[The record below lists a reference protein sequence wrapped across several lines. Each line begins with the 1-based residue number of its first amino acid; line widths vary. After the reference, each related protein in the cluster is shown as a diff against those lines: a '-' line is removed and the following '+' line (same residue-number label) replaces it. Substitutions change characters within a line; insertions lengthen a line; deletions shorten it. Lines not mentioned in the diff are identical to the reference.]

1 MDGRDSGLEL
11 VRTRLAPPKR
21 LGYKLHSFG
30 DICSV
35 PEGSILLSARAE
47 VDQDGVPTWVEAAAL
62 ADLHVGD
69 YVVVYAGQALE
80 RMDSTEAEEMLAW
93 YASIESM
100 LEEADAAYQLQP

>member
-1 MDGRDSGLEL
+1 MR
-11 VRTRLAPPKR
+11 
-21 LGYKLHSFG
+21 
-30 DICSV
+30 
-35 PEGSILLSARAE
+35 
-47 VDQDGVPTWVEAAAL
+47 AAL

-93 YASIESM
+93 YASLESM